1 MQDQSITRLSAKNSL
16 TVGITLFSMLF
27 GAGNL
32 ILAPMV
38 GAQAGTA
45 ATAAMVGFI
54 VSAVGLPILTIA
66 AVAKIGTATDLGNL
80 IHPLFSKSIHS
91 TCLLSH
97 WSFFGNSSYGFYIV
111 SDAFAFA
118 GSCTG

>member
-66 AVAKIGTATDLGNL
+66 AVAKIGTATDLGNSAV
-80 IHPLFSKSIHS
+80 FKSIHS